1 MFEAWFILKSKP
13 ASSSIKH
20 RSSNI
25 KTMSYNIQVYTA
37 QTMMAE
43 MESESEEFF
52 DNDKNLIPFSEK
64 QIQALKSRLLQQ
76 NFEIAK
82 EDKKGITFKNDNFE
96 GMRAILTSNALYLR
110 SSFDDAFEI
119 GIIASELA
127 DTGEYAKYDPQADGW
142 EVLGE

>member
-1 MFEAWFILKSKP
+1 
-13 ASSSIKH
+13 
-20 RSSNI
+20 
-25 KTMSYNIQVYTA
+25 MSYNIQVYTA

-64 QIQALKSRLLQQ
+64 QIQALKNRLLQQ